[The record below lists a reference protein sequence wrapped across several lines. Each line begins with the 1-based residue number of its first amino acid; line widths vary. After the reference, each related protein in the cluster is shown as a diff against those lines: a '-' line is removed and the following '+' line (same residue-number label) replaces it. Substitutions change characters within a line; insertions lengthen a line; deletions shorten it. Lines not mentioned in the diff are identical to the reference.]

1 MTVKRQ
7 WQPRPSDTFVP
18 NMGTNSST
26 TCSDSI
32 SRPSDSIG
40 GHAMPSQPSEIQII
54 FDDALTDLKALVDH
68 LLPVASD
75 EAGCFADQMMP
86 TIEQAGTTP
95 CDHTTTTSE
104 RGHESHPHCDHQQ
117 QTGVAPQC
125 SASKYSGLH
134 CCTTEHSSYI
144 YDDDD
149 NEAMD
154 DSTSSV
160 SSAGLKLVASVPVV
174 PVPASSSTSNKGPS
188 LVNQTTE
195 TLDITPNDSFDT
207 SNTCLTEPI
216 QNNPTRNRQ
225 SAKADTPNDIDEN
238 KLRSNKSEPESPTQ
252 KAEREAD
259 EVAGHIAHRTYRLEK
274 SSLSQLIDQIDNN
287 ARNKAEKQRRLAAPP
302 FVVSNRRLAFV
313 AEKKRQ
319 AAQQVQGS
327 VQTEAVHAEEIESS
341 TSPPLGVSTN
351 TSYDSDSTD
360 NDALADEFR
369 SMVVSDLD

>member
-18 NMGTNSST
+18 NMGST
-26 TCSDSI
+26 ACADTI
-32 SRPSDSIG
+32 SRTSGSSG
-40 GHAMPSQPSEIQII
+40 GQAMPSQPSEIQII
-54 FDDALTDLKALVDH
+54 FDDALTDLKAFVDH

-75 EAGCFADQMMP
+75 EAGCFADQMMA

-95 CDHTTTTSE
+95 TDSISSPTTTSE
-104 RGHESHPHCDHQQ
+104 RGHESHLYCDHQQ

-125 SASKYSGLH
+125 SASKYSGLN
-134 CCTTEHSSYI
+134 CCTPEHSSYI

-154 DSTSSV
+154 DSTSSI

-188 LVNQTTE
+188 LVNQTME
-195 TLDITPNDSFDT
+195 TLDITTNDSFDT
-207 SNTCLTEPI
+207 SSTCLTEPI
-216 QNNPTRNRQ
+216 QNTPARNRQ
-225 SAKADTPNDIDEN
+225 SSKTDTPNDIDKD
-238 KLRSNKSEPESPTQ
+238 KLRSNKSVPESPTQ

-274 SSLSQLIDQIDNN
+274 SSLSQLIDQFDNN
-287 ARNKAEKQRRLAAPP
+287 ARNQADKQRRLAAPP

-319 AAQQVQGS
+319 AAQQVQ
-327 VQTEAVHAEEIESS
+327 TEAVHVHAEEIDSS

-351 TSYDSDSTD
+351 TGYDSDSTD
-360 NDALADEFR
+360 NDVLADDFR

>member
-18 NMGTNSST
+18 NMGST
-26 TCSDSI
+26 ACADTI
-32 SRPSDSIG
+32 SRPSGSIG
-40 GHAMPSQPSEIQII
+40 GQAMPQPSEIQII

-75 EAGCFADQMMP
+75 EAGCFPDQMMAA
-86 TIEQAGTTP
+86 IEQAGATATDSISSP
-95 CDHTTTTSE
+95 TTTSE
-104 RGHESHPHCDHQQ
+104 RGHESHLHCDHQHQ
-117 QTGVAPQC
+117 QTGVSPQC
-125 SASKYSGLH
+125 SATKYSGLH
-134 CCTTEHSSYI
+134 CCTPENSSYI

-154 DSTSSV
+154 DSTSSI

-174 PVPASSSTSNKGPS
+174 PIPASSSTSNKGLS
-188 LVNQTTE
+188 LVNQTME

-207 SNTCLTEPI
+207 SSTCLTEPI
-216 QNNPTRNRQ
+216 QNTPARNRQ
-225 SAKADTPNDIDEN
+225 SSKVDTPNDIDED
-238 KLRSNKSEPESPTQ
+238 KLRSNKHVPESPTQ

-274 SSLSQLIDQIDNN
+274 SSLSQLIDQFDNN

-341 TSPPLGVSTN
+341 TSLPHGVSTN

-369 SMVVSDLD
+369 SMVASDLD

>member
-18 NMGTNSST
+18 NMGTTST
-26 TCSDSI
+26 TCSDTI
-32 SRPSDSIG
+32 SRPSGSIG
-40 GHAMPSQPSEIQII
+40 GQAMPQPSEIQII

-75 EAGCFADQMMP
+75 EAGCFADQMMA
-86 TIEQAGTTP
+86 TIEQAGATP
-95 CDHTTTTSE
+95 TDSISSPTTTSE
-104 RGHESHPHCDHQQ
+104 RGHESHLHCDHQQ

-125 SASKYSGLH
+125 SASKYSGLN
-134 CCTTEHSSYI
+134 CCTPEHSSYI

-149 NEAMD
+149 N
-154 DSTSSV
+154 DSTSSI
-160 SSAGLKLVASVPVV
+160 SSAGLKLIASVPVV
-174 PVPASSSTSNKGPS
+174 PVPASSSTGNKGLS
-188 LVNQTTE
+188 LVNQTME

-207 SNTCLTEPI
+207 SSTCLTEPI
-216 QNNPTRNRQ
+216 QNTPARNRQ
-225 SAKADTPNDIDEN
+225 SSKVDTPNDIDGD
-238 KLRSNKSEPESPTQ
+238 KLRSNKSVPESPAQ

-259 EVAGHIAHRTYRLEK
+259 EIAGHIAHRTYRLEK
-274 SSLSQLIDQIDNN
+274 SSLSQLIDQFDNN

-360 NDALADEFR
+360 DDALADEFR

>member
-1 MTVKRQ
+1 MGSTACA
-7 WQPRPSDTFVP
+7 DT
-18 NMGTNSST
+18 
-26 TCSDSI
+26 I
-32 SRPSDSIG
+32 SRPSGSSG
-40 GHAMPSQPSEIQII
+40 GHAMTSQPSEIQII

-75 EAGCFADQMMP
+75 EAGCFPDQMMAA
-86 TIEQAGTTP
+86 IEQAGATATDNISSPTT
-95 CDHTTTTSE
+95 TTTTSE
-104 RGHESHPHCDHQQ
+104 RGHESHLRCDHHQQ
-117 QTGVAPQC
+117 QRGVSPQC
-125 SASKYSGLH
+125 SASKYSGLN
-134 CCTTEHSSYI
+134 CCTPEHSSYI

-154 DSTSSV
+154 DSTSSI

-174 PVPASSSTSNKGPS
+174 PVPASSSTCTSNKGPS
-188 LVNQTTE
+188 LVNQTAE
-195 TLDITPNDSFDT
+195 TLDITPNDSVDT
-207 SNTCLTEPI
+207 SSTCLTEPI
-216 QNNPTRNRQ
+216 QNTPARNRQ
-225 SAKADTPNDIDEN
+225 SSKVDTPNEIDED
-238 KLRSNKSEPESPTQ
+238 KLRPNKSVPESPTQ
-252 KAEREAD
+252 RAEREAD

-274 SSLSQLIDQIDNN
+274 SSLSQLIDQFDNN
-287 ARNKAEKQRRLAAPP
+287 ARNKADKQRRLAAPP

-327 VQTEAVHAEEIESS
+327 VQTEAVHAEETESS

-369 SMVVSDLD
+369 SMVASDLD